1 MLLWVKTAAVLGLS
15 ILLMG
20 SKLIIQVPEG
30 GSVVSSSGLV
40 ACAAGETC
48 TVDLSAEEFA
58 ETFTAVAEPGY
69 AFDHWRDRAGAVC
82 RGSRDAYCEELDNG
96 PFSDFSESRSR
107 LRQGATMTMTPA
119 FTARGHTSAQAKP
132 RFSIS
137 SFHTTR
143 YYQVKGNTLEEIWA
157 QLHSAANPLAIDH
170 KAGTRPLGHA
180 SFEYK
185 YNYQGAYA
193 ANASSCRV
201 ESGKLEFRFETVL
214 PRLASAAATSEQLE
228 RRWRSFQEHI
238 TEHEAGHHAIYRQ
251 LVTQLPQVMT
261 DLGEVP
267 CSDLDERV
275 SVAVAQAADAIRQA
289 SAEYDE
295 HYGGETSVASSL

>member
-15 ILLMG
+15 VLLMG

-48 TVDLSAEEFA
+48 TVDTSDGDFA

-69 AFDHWRDRAGAVC
+69 AFDRWADRAGAVC
-82 RGSRDAYCEELDNG
+82 RGSRDAWCEELDNG
-96 PFSDFSESRSR
+96 PFSDFTRSHSR
-107 LRQGATMTMTPA
+107 LRQGAAMTLTPA
-119 FTARGHTSAQAKP
+119 FRAWGSASAEAKS
-132 RFSIS
+132 RFSVS

-143 YYQVKGNTLEEIWA
+143 YYQVRGNTLEEIWA

-170 KAGTRPLGHA
+170 RAGTRPLGNA
-180 SFEYK
+180 SFAYN
-185 YNYQGAYA
+185 YNYQGAYT

-201 ESGKLEFRFETVL
+201 ESGELEFRFETVL
-214 PRLASAAATSEQLE
+214 PRLAHAAATTEQLAS
-228 RRWRSFQEHI
+228 RWQSLQDHI

-251 LVTQLPQVMT
+251 LVTRLPQVMT
-261 DLGEVP
+261 DLGAVP
-267 CSDLDERV
+267 CNELDGRV
-275 SVAVAQAADAIRQA
+275 SVAVAEAVDAVRQA
-289 SAEYDE
+289 SEDYDE
-295 HYGGETSVASSL
+295 NYGGEAAVASSL